1 MCRRHINENDDSDVG
16 NDGNGNGNGNDDNG
30 NGRSNAIRMYNE
42 NNLYHDDSDFS
53 SVG

>member
-1 MCRRHINENDDSDVG
+1 MCRRHINENDDSDGG
-16 NDGNGNGNGNDDNG
+16 NDGNGNGNDVNG

-42 NNLYHDDSDFS
+42 SNLYHDDSDFS

>member
-1 MCRRHINENDDSDVG
+1 MCRQEINENTDAEGDD
-16 NDGNGNGNGNDDNG
+16 NDNGNNGNRG
-30 NGRSNAIRMYNE
+30 NGRSNAIRMYNNE

>member
-1 MCRRHINENDDSDVG
+1 MCRQEINENTDAEGD
-16 NDGNGNGNGNDDNG
+16 NDDNG
-30 NGRSNAIRMYNE
+30 NNGNRDNTIRMYNE